1 MSNLKY
7 EEIIHGLINGNLTS
21 PQVYEESFYINL
33 RITGTGIT
41 ERYKENKD
49 GEIIYKNNEPV
60 KYRIERPES
69 EFLSE
74 KFLNAC
80 VGIPVLIE
88 HPDKKLLDGENYKE
102 HIVGT
107 IIKAFIKPE
116 LKEVW
121 CVARIYD
128 PEVLKLI
135 SEKLQ
140 STSPAV
146 ISSNEI
152 GKDGI
157 IKERFEYIDHLALVV
172 DGYWDNY
179 SEKAIQIDSA
189 GDFKE
194 EEHPKNKK
202 IDNNKRIIPNNKIK
216 EDNMPEK
223 LKDTEVVNTT
233 TVKEDED
240 IGAIENK
247 ESDKINAIFEA
258 VNKIAQAIAPAEPIK
273 NDEGEEAVHG
283 EEELKKEGEQAAVL
297 DKILAKLEEIGA
309 SIASKD
315 KKEEDDIN
323 DDITKEEIVTD
334 EDIEEEEETKLV
346 ADRAYILASK
356 YKEDGAK
363 WTKTRPTD
371 NRYSYMQRFLKLNA
385 SLIADKFKSLANT
398 KIDKNNFALA
408 VDAMKSV
415 EYHLEA
421 KAKEKVIKAKGQK
434 ILVSDDGKGTRVYD
448 NVF

>member
-7 EEIIHGLINGNLTS
+7 EEIIQGLIEGTLKS

-41 ERYKENKD
+41 ERYKEDKY
-49 GEIIYKNNEPV
+49 GEIIYENNEPV
-60 KYRIERPES
+60 KYKIERPES

-88 HPDKKLLDGENYKE
+88 HPDKKLLDGENYKD
-102 HIVGT
+102 HVIGT
-107 IIKAFIKPE
+107 VIKAFIKPE

-128 PEVLKLI
+128 PEVLKSI

-152 GKDGI
+152 SKDGI
-157 IKERFEYIDHLALVV
+157 IKERFEYIDHLALVL

-179 SEKAIQIDSA
+179 SEKAIQIDS
-189 GDFKE
+189 
-194 EEHPKNKK
+194 
-202 IDNNKRIIPNNKIK
+202 NKRIIPNSSNKIK

-223 LKDTEVVNTT
+223 LKDTEEVVKN

-240 IGAIENK
+240 IETIENK

-258 VNKIAQAIAPAEPIK
+258 VNKIAEAIAPAEPIK
-273 NDEGEEAVHG
+273 NDEGEDETLHG
-283 EEELKKEGEQAAVL
+283 EEELKKEDEQAAVL
-297 DKILAKLEEIGA
+297 DKILTKLEEIGS
-309 SIASKD
+309 SIAAKD
-315 KKEEDDIN
+315 VKKEEDDIN
-323 DDITKEEIVTD
+323 DDLTKEEIVAD

-385 SLIADKFKSLANT
+385 PLIADKFKSLANT
-398 KIDKNNFALA
+398 KIDKNNFVLA
-408 VDAMKSV
+408 CDAMKSV
-415 EYHLEA
+415 EDNLEA
-421 KAKEKVIKAKGQK
+421 KAKEKIIKAKGQK
-434 ILVSDDGKGTRVYD
+434 VLVSDDGKGTRVYD